1 MSRRT
6 KARLAAEIVCTYAI
20 TRWSLR
26 RATLPSVVARLRQVE
41 PARLRRPLNRGHGAR
56 LGRAIGRTLSP
67 LPVDSRCLVRSLVLL
82 RMLARRGENADLVIA
97 ARPGETDDGFEAHA
111 WVEIGGQAILPPA
124 ASPYGR
130 LVTL

>member
-1 MSRRT
+1 MSRRA
-6 KARLAAEIVCTYAI
+6 KGLLATEILVTYLV

-26 RATLPSVVARLRQVE
+26 RAPLPSVVARIRQVE
-41 PARLRRPLNRGHGAR
+41 GARFRGPLGGGHGAR

-82 RMLARRGENADLVIA
+82 RMLERRGESADLIIA
-97 ARPGETDDGFEAHA
+97 ARPGEATARFEAHA
-111 WVEIGGQAILPPA
+111 WVEVGGRAMLPPA
-124 ASPYGR
+124 ASPYRR